1 MHAAC
6 AGLQAP
12 YAGAVCRGAQCSV
25 HCTAQ
30 PCDLDSLTHWLNCV
44 FFLLRSCSAA
54 LLVPCVAACLCSD
67 ALDQPLPVAAAANE
81 QYKKAK
87 GLGLGD
93 ADFAA
98 VYEAGQLAGKSAAP
112 ASS

>member
-1 MHAAC
+1 MH
-6 AGLQAP
+6 
-12 YAGAVCRGAQCSV
+12 VCR
-25 HCTAQ
+25 
-30 PCDLDSLTHWLNCV
+30 DSLN
-44 FFLLRSCSAA
+44 
-54 LLVPCVAACLCSD
+54 
-67 ALDQPLPVAAAANE
+67 QPLPVAAAANE

-98 VYEAGQLAGKSAAP
+98 VYEAGQLADWAAP